1 MKLTVPDVVLH
12 KKSQSLH
19 LKGVFG
25 AFSNKSFCSA
35 AVGYFGHMWELYT
48 FWAFVPV
55 MLLTYNN
62 MHTQSGLHISFWA
75 FWVIALG
82 GLACMLSGY
91 LSHRFGAKRTAF
103 AALFLSGCCCLLS
116 PLAFYLP
123 PVLFIAFLIFWGL
136 VVIADSPLFS
146 TLVAQNVPAQIKGTA
161 LTMVTCI
168 GFSITIVSIE
178 LLNYLGRHINTPFI
192 YLLLAIGPFTG
203 ILYMFVKDRKPI

>member
-1 MKLTVPDVVLH
+1 MKLTVPDVSLH
-12 KKSQSLH
+12 KKDKSLH
-19 LKGVFG
+19 FKGVFG
-25 AFSNKSFCSA
+25 VFSNRSFRSA

-55 MLLTYNN
+55 MLATYKNL
-62 MHTQSGLHISFWA
+62 HAQSGLHISFWA
-75 FWVIALG
+75 FWIIALG
-82 GLACMLSGY
+82 GLACVLSGY
-91 LSHRFGAKRTAF
+91 LSQQFGAKQTAF

-123 PVLFIAFLIFWGL
+123 PVLFIVFLIFWGL

-168 GFSITIVSIE
+168 GFSITIISIE

-192 YLLLAIGPFTG
+192 YLLLAVGPLG
-203 ILYMFVKDRKPI
+203 GLINKWRNG